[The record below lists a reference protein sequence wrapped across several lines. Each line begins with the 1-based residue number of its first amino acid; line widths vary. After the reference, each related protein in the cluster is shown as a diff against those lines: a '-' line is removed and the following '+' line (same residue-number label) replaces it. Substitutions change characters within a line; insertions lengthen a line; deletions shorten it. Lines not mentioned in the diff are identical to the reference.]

1 MGPLQQ
7 GHLDGLCGVYAV
19 INAVN
24 IVQGPLRKPA
34 NRALFETCLQ
44 YLASRRCLIQRM
56 TGYGTDGSELNQLL
70 KIVQQHY
77 PLHCSTPF
85 RQRRTLKF
93 EQYWQECHEFLRVP
107 QSIILV
113 NLKGYHQHWTLIERM
128 TETTLY
134 LHDSSGLKYLSK
146 RNCQL
151 TGKRPLRPHLL
162 NPQHTYFLRGITL

>member
-1 MGPLQQ
+1 MEPLQQ
-7 GHLDGLCGVYAV
+7 GQLDCLCGIYAV

-24 IVQGPLRKPA
+24 VVHGPLRKSA
-34 NRALFETCLQ
+34 NRALFATCLQ
-44 YLASRRCLIQRM
+44 YLASRRCLIARM
-56 TGYGTDGSELNQLL
+56 TGDGTDGVELNQLL
-70 KIVQQHY
+70 KIAQQQY

-85 RQRRTLKF
+85 RQRRNVDF
-93 EQYWQECHEFLRVP
+93 EQYWQACFEFLRKP
-107 QSIILV
+107 KCIILL

-134 LHDSSGLKYLSK
+134 LHDSSGLKYLNK

-162 NPQHTYFLRGITL
+162 NPQHTYFLRSMPL